1 MSGRAGFD
9 GVERS
14 EQKNI
19 ARSEGVLEAGDTSN
33 EDAVADAKWGK
44 VREEKRGGGKCA
56 HDMAVGIVLLIV
68 PKGAVDVERD
78 CDFCGGVGD
87 AESIMP
93 RGLIYGDDGADA
105 RDL

>member
-9 GVERS
+9 GVERG

-44 VREEKRGGGKCA
+44 VREEKRGGEIAVECPVA
-56 HDMAVGIVLLIV
+56 IHDTELCSVV
-68 PKGAVDVERD
+68 R
-78 CDFCGGVGD
+78 
-87 AESIMP
+87 
-93 RGLIYGDDGADA
+93 
-105 RDL
+105 